1 MRRHSHRLLPMALGV
16 LMLGA
21 WYAARPLT
29 GLSRFALPWPHE
41 VLGALLDEAP
51 VLLRSA
57 GQTLLAGF
65 TGVAGALLTG
75 TGVAMVMATFRWVR
89 TTLFPW
95 VLVLQMTP
103 LVVLVPLIVLWMD
116 GFSAVISVT
125 FLISLFPIVANA
137 VQGLL
142 SVDPRAVELFRLHHA
157 TRLQE
162 LLHLRLPAALPYV
175 LTGAQISASLAI
187 IGAVTGEIFAGS
199 VSGGRGGLGYNIIL
213 FRAEGDT
220 AAMLAAGLLAC
231 LLGFLFVGSIH
242 LLRWRLLRK
251 WHESFEKEDGGKH
264 QGKAPGTGH

>member
-1 MRRHSHRLLPMALGV
+1 M
-16 LMLGA
+16 
-21 WYAARPLT
+21 
-29 GLSRFALPWPHE
+29 
-41 VLGALLDEAP
+41 
-51 VLLRSA
+51 
-57 GQTLLAGF
+57 
-65 TGVAGALLTG
+65 
-75 TGVAMVMATFRWVR
+75 
-89 TTLFPW
+89 LFPW

-116 GFSAVISVT
+116 GFWAVVLIT

-142 SVDPRAVELFRLHHA
+142 SVDPTALEFFRLHHA

-162 LLHLRLPAALPYV
+162 LMHLRLPAALPYV

-199 VSGGRGGLGYNIIL
+199 VTGGRGGLGYQVIL

-231 LLGFLFVGSIH
+231 FLGFAFVGCVQV
-242 LLRWRLLRK
+242 LRWRLLRN
-251 WHESFEKEDGGKH
+251 WHESFARLKDE
-264 QGKAPGTGH
+264 A

>member
-1 MRRHSHRLLPMALGV
+1 MKARRWVLPVLFGTLLLAV
-16 LMLGA
+16 

-41 VLGALLDEAP
+41 VLAALLREAGALAP
-51 VLLRSA
+51 SA
-57 GQTLLAGF
+57 GQTLLAAASGL
-65 TGVAGALLTG
+65 AGAICG
-75 TGVAMVMATFRWVR
+75 GVGLGMLMAARRSVRAM
-89 TTLFPW
+89 LFPW

-116 GFSAVISVT
+116 GFWAVVLIT

-142 SVDPRAVELFRLHHA
+142 SVDPTALEFFRLHHA

-162 LLHLRLPAALPYV
+162 LMHLRLPAALPYV

-199 VSGGRGGLGYNIIL
+199 VTGGRGGLGYQVIL

-231 LLGFLFVGSIH
+231 FLGFAFVGCVQV
-242 LLRWRLLRK
+242 LRWRLLRN
-251 WHESFEKEDGGKH
+251 WHESFARLKDE
-264 QGKAPGTGH
+264 A